1 MNRRLFL
8 GAAAASVAAL
18 PRITLAAEPAA
29 GSVKIVGIA
38 GSLRKGKSTYKAV
51 ELALESAKTVS
62 PAISTDIIE
71 LSGLN
76 LDPYIAVGSK
86 SSDRPDDFPSVREKL
101 VAPDVYGILMG
112 SPVYMGIVSSPLK
125 QLFERMLAFR
135 QGGFPLKNKVGGA
148 IAVGGGRNTGVELIL
163 QQTDHVHAFPGDAPG
178 GRWESGGS
186 LGRTMQ
192 SQGDDLSKDEG
203 SLNTVRGVANGWR
216 RSLCGWRPRRSS
228 CEDFPQLHRGNQW
241 ASVHQAKLW
250 RCSEQR
256 VARATTGQYSIQCC
270 GTSGWDLHAHLEI
283 RRSER
288 EIGKGGPGKVWSVG
302 FKDGALQAKGGA
314 GLGV

>member
-1 MNRRLFL
+1 MRDINRRLFL
-8 GAAAASVAAL
+8 GAAAASTASLA
-18 PRITLAAEPAA
+18 TFAKAAEPAA
-29 GSVKIVGIA
+29 GSIKIIGIA

-101 VAPDVYGILMG
+101 VAPDVFGILMG

-135 QGGFPLKNKVGGA
+135 QGGFPLRNKVGGA
-148 IAVGGGRNTGVELIL
+148 LAVGGGRNTGVELVV
-163 QQTDHVHAFPGDAPG
+163 QQLIMFMMSQGMLLVGDGTPGDHWG
-178 GRWESGGS
+178 G
-186 LGRTMQ
+186 TMQ

-203 SLNTVRGVANGWR
+203 SLNTVRGVG
-216 RSLCGWRPRRSS
+216 
-228 CEDFPQLHRGNQW
+228 
-241 ASVHQAKLW
+241 K
-250 RCSEQR
+250 R
-256 VARATTGQYSIQCC
+256 VA
-270 GTSGWDLHAHLEI
+270 EI
-283 RRSER
+283 
-288 EIGKGGPGKVWSVG
+288 
-302 FKDGALQAKGGA
+302 ALRLAASAK
-314 GLGV
+314 